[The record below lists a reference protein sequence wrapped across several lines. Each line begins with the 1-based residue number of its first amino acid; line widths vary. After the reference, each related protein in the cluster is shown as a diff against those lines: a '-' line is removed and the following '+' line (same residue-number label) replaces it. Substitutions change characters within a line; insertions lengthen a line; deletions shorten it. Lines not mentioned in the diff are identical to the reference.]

1 MKKITIGLIGLGT
14 VGAGVAKLIRSRSSF
29 IKSKFGVEFELK
41 TVCDLKLDPQF
52 LKALGKVNTTKDY
65 HDIINDPQ
73 IDVVVELIGGL
84 HPAFEILKGALQKGK
99 HTVTANKAVISN
111 FGRELFQVAH
121 ENKRSLYF
129 ETAVLAGV
137 PVIKTITEGIAGNQ
151 YKGVYGIVNGT
162 CNYILTQMSR
172 NRISFDEA
180 VKLAQQ
186 KGYAES
192 DPTLDINGMDSAHK
206 LGVLVMLAMGKFVNV
221 KQDIHTEGITHI
233 SAEDLAYADEMG
245 LTIKLL
251 AIAKKHGKDIEVRVH
266 PTLISK
272 SHPLASV
279 NDVYNA
285 VLLEAD
291 PLGDVLLVGQG
302 AGQMAAASGVLSDLI
317 NCAVDNRQGD
327 QTWIGD
333 NPNEFEKINIKPID
347 TIETEFYIRLTVI
360 DRPGVLSK
368 ITGILGAHGISIASV
383 TQKEVRKNSAV
394 PLVMLTHESKEISVR
409 EALEE
414 IGKMKEVK
422 AKPVA
427 IRMERR

>member
-1 MKKITIGLIGLGT
+1 MKKIKIGLIGLGT
-14 VGAGVAKLIRSRSSF
+14 VGAGVAKLIKSRGPF
-29 IKSKFGVEFELK
+29 IKNKFGVEFELK

-52 LKALGKVNTTKDY
+52 LKELERVATTKDY
-65 HDIINDPQ
+65 NDIINDPE
-73 IDVVVELIGGL
+73 IDIVVELIGGL
-84 HPAFEILKGALQKGK
+84 HPAFEILKGALLKGK
-99 HTVTANKAVISN
+99 HAVTANKAVISN
-111 FGRELFQVAH
+111 FGRELFQIAH
-121 ENKRSLYF
+121 ENNRSLYF

-137 PVIKTITEGIAGNQ
+137 PVIKMLTEGVAGNQ

-172 NRISFDEA
+172 NRISFNEA
-180 VKLAQQ
+180 VKLAQE

-251 AIAKKHGKDIEVRVH
+251 AIAKKHGSDLEVRVH
-266 PTLISK
+266 PTLIAK

-317 NCAVDNRQGD
+317 NCAVDNRQGP
-327 QTWIGD
+327 QTWVGD

-347 TIETEFYIRLTVI
+347 KIETEFYIRLMVI

-368 ITGILGAHGISIASV
+368 ITGILGDHGISIASV
-383 TQKEVRKNSAV
+383 TQKETSQNAPV
-394 PLVMLTHESKEISVR
+394 PLVMLTHESKEIAVR

-414 IGKMKEVK
+414 IGKIKEVK